1 MFTICDTQHT
11 KDYKVNNNRLN
22 MYEFTISFYVT
33 IQAMSEEFQ
42 TAITALS
49 LTLTKEKQYFV
60 LYSHFRC
67 NFRMINLVSFF
78 WKGRFSS

>member
-1 MFTICDTQHT
+1 MFTICDTQYT

-49 LTLTKEKQYFV
+49 HSL
-60 LYSHFRC
+60 
-67 NFRMINLVSFF
+67 
-78 WKGRFSS
+78 